1 MSVARI
7 AYEACPLCGDAAII
21 DLAEVDCRA
30 HPAWQPELPAVIE
43 WCQCHACGHV
53 FTGGYFGADG
63 LAAIFRTT
71 LEHQRPGFDVEGQR
85 LAWSR
90 VVERV
95 TATLPA
101 VAGAWLDVGFGNGS
115 LLFTAQEW
123 GYETHGIDQRADA
136 VAQLK
141 GFGVNAELATLADL
155 SGEKRFRVIS
165 LADVLEHMPYPN
177 EALAAAARLIEDDGR
192 LFISSPNRET
202 AVWKALD
209 QMGANPY
216 WGELEHFHN
225 FSRAGMIGLLE
236 KRGFV
241 LVHYTVSDRYRSGM
255 DIVARK
261 R

>member
-1 MSVARI
+1 M
-7 AYEACPLCGDAAII
+7 
-21 DLAEVDCRA
+21 
-30 HPAWQPELPAVIE
+30 
-43 WCQCHACGHV
+43 
-53 FTGGYFGADG
+53 
-63 LAAIFRTT
+63 
-71 LEHQRPGFDVEGQR
+71 
-85 LAWSR
+85 
-90 VVERV
+90 
-95 TATLPA
+95 
-101 VAGAWLDVGFGNGS
+101 AGAWLDVGFGIGS

-123 GYETHGIDQRADA
+123 GYETHGIDLRADA